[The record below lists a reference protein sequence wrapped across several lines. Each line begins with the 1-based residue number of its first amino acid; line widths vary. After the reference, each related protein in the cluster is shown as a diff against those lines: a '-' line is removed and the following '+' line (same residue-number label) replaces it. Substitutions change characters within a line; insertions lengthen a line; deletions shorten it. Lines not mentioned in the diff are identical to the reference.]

1 MLVSQWEPGGARPV
15 AWPRH
20 GGVQC
25 EASLSL
31 RLPDW
36 RPAPGLGGGRPGP
49 HRGRHL
55 HLRQV
60 APAECLPALSAGNGG
75 HHTCFRGRVGHGG
88 RHGGVWAVV
97 LQVMTV
103 ECLHVLEHSTSSYD
117 REEDCRAGCH
127 SLTGQD
133 CLWRQSLTTKG
144 HNYSSCSPPIG
155 SCLDG
160 SCDAFEEL
168 SPSLCPQDCYSPD
181 KGSHIQIASNFLHS
195 VWYIFSFFSLLTTNI
210 TAIWH

>member
-1 MLVSQWEPGGARPV
+1 M
-15 AWPRH
+15 
-20 GGVQC
+20 
-25 EASLSL
+25 
-31 RLPDW
+31 
-36 RPAPGLGGGRPGP
+36 
-49 HRGRHL
+49 
-55 HLRQV
+55 
-60 APAECLPALSAGNGG
+60 
-75 HHTCFRGRVGHGG
+75 
-88 RHGGVWAVV
+88 V

-160 SCDAFEEL
+160 SCNAFEEL
-168 SPSLCPQDCYSPD
+168 SPSLCPQDCYGPD
-181 KGSHIQIASNFLHS
+181 KGSHIQIASTLQIFYTQYDIFFIS
-195 VWYIFSFFSLLTTNI
+195 IFFSFIFLFTYNKYNCNLTLKFFV
-210 TAIWH
+210 